1 MATKPGKLVIPPVCV
16 AVRSQKHQGDCGIAV
31 LAMALGVTHEQVLMV
46 DPMAARDG
54 LTTRQLQSIASRLG
68 ARLLS
73 RPDADI
79 HAETGILGIEFHK
92 PHQFGGHWVYVH
104 RGVVVD
110 PGDGTLWDDVDDYL
124 AAAAADWD
132 VFLAVAPAARVRQRR
147 KKQ

>member
-1 MATKPGKLVIPPVCV
+1 MATKPGRLVIPPVCV

-46 DPMAARDG
+46 APMAARDG

-79 HAETGILGIEFHK
+79 HAETGILGIQWHNPNRYE
-92 PHQFGGHWVYVH
+92 GHWCYLW
-104 RGVVVD
+104 RGSVVD
-110 PGDGTLWDDVDDYL
+110 PSDGTLWDDVDDYL
-124 AAAAADWD
+124 AAADADWD
-132 VFLAVAPAARVRQRR
+132 VFLTVAPARIRQRR
-147 KKQ
+147 EKQ